1 MHSSKAKHGIDLNF
15 SVKNRSESVN
25 RYHQVSFYSY
35 HSESEIFVIWY
46 CVYYLIMKFINLTDM
61 IILQILTFIILTYIN
76 KIAFDRR
83 YPLS

>member
-15 SVKNRSESVN
+15 SVKKSLRSVN
-25 RYHQVSFYSY
+25 RSHQVGYYSY
-35 HSESEIFVIWY
+35 HSESEIFVVWY
-46 CVYYLIMKFINLTDM
+46 SVYYLIMKFFDPTDM
-61 IILQILTFIILTYIN
+61 IILQILTFIISIYLN